1 MRRAILL
8 IAIATAASL
17 AAAQDQSQDQSK
29 DQSNIVIPDSSIEK
43 PGDAGVRMHTNY
55 FMRVP
60 DPNITPDAQPDAIR
74 VETPG
79 SIGCIYDLVSP
90 HVSGCPVATATA
102 VPKGGSDLIVIVD
115 AFDYPSPGADLSKF
129 DAKWGLP
136 GFTLVKRYANGHKP
150 PNGCASGWEGEESLD
165 IQWAHAMAP
174 KATIVLMEAASS
186 SLYDLTF
193 AVHAANVYIKNHGG
207 KGEVSMSWGGP
218 EFSDETT
225 GDSLFT
231 ETDVVYFASSGDS
244 AGVSWPSASPN
255 VVSAGA
261 TQIERNS
268 AGNYLKQVGTKDCGP
283 GSGTGCGGGKSVYES
298 RPSFQN
304 AVSST
309 VGGKRGTP
317 DIASD
322 SSGDSPV
329 WVYNSSCYNSWL
341 RVWGTSVAAPT
352 LAGVINNAGSFKAS
366 SKSELA
372 EIYNNRN
379 VTADYTDIQTGSCV
393 NHVAHDGFDLCTGV
407 GVVKGFEKK

>member
-17 AAAQDQSQDQSK
+17 AAAQDQST
-29 DQSNIVIPDSSIEK
+29 ILIPDSSIEK
-43 PGDAGVRMHTNY
+43 PGDVGVRMHTHY
-55 FMRVP
+55 FMNVP
-60 DPNITPDAQPDAIR
+60 DPNISPDSPPPGTI

-115 AFDYPSPGADLSKF
+115 AFDYPSPGVDLSKF

-136 GFTLVKRYANGHKP
+136 GYTLVKVYANGHKP
-150 PNGCASGWEGEESLD
+150 PNACASGWEGEESLD

-174 KATIVLMEAASS
+174 KARIVLMEAASD

-193 AVHAANVYIKNHGG
+193 AVHAANNYIKNHGG
-207 KGEVSMSWGGP
+207 KGEVSMSWGSS

-225 GDSLFT
+225 GDSLF
-231 ETDVVYFASSGDS
+231 EEANVVYLASSGDA
-244 AGVSWPSASPN
+244 AGVSWPSASAK
-255 VVSAGA
+255 VVSTGG
-261 TQIERNS
+261 TQIKRNS
-268 AGNYLKQVGTKDCGP
+268 AGNYVEQVGTKDCGATP
-283 GSGTGCGGGKSVYES
+283 GVGCGGGQSIYVS
-298 RPSFQN
+298 RPTFQN
-304 AVSST
+304 GVSSV
-309 VGGKRGTP
+309 VGHVRGTP

-322 SSGDSPV
+322 SSMDSPV
-329 WVYNSSCYNSWL
+329 WVVNSSCYNSWL

-366 SKSELA
+366 SKAELD
-372 EIYNNRN
+372 EIYDNRN
-379 VTADYTDIQTGSCV
+379 VASDYTDIKSGSCV
-393 NHVAHDGFDLCTGV
+393 NHAAHTGFDMCTGV

>member
-17 AAAQDQSQDQSK
+17 AAAQDQS
-29 DQSNIVIPDSSIEK
+29 NILIPDSSIEK
-43 PGDAGVRMHTNY
+43 PGDVGVRMHTHY
-55 FMRVP
+55 FMHVP
-60 DPNITPDAQPDAIR
+60 DPNISPDSPPPGTI

-90 HVSGCPVATATA
+90 HVFGCPVATAKA

-115 AFDYPSPGADLSKF
+115 AFDYPSPGVDLSKF

-136 GFTLVKRYANGHKP
+136 GYTLIKKYANGHKP
-150 PNGCASGWEGEESLD
+150 PNACASGWEGEESLD

-174 KATIVLMEAASS
+174 KAKIVLMEAASDS
-186 SLYDLTF
+186 MYDLTF
-193 AVHAANVYIKNHGG
+193 AVHAANEYIKNHGG
-207 KGEVSMSWGGP
+207 KGEVSMSWGGS

-225 GDSLFT
+225 GDSLFQ
-231 ETDVVYFASSGDS
+231 EPNVVYFASSGDS
-244 AGVSWPSASPN
+244 AGVSWPSASSK
-255 VVSAGA
+255 VVSTGG
-261 TQIERNS
+261 TQIKRNS
-268 AGNYLKQVGTKDCGP
+268 AGNYVEQVGSKDCGSTP
-283 GSGTGCGGGKSVYES
+283 GAGCGGGQSIYVS

-304 AVSST
+304 GVSSV
-309 VGGKRGTP
+309 VGHVRGTP

-322 SSGDSPV
+322 SSMDSPV
-329 WVYNSSCYNSWL
+329 WVVNSSCYNSWL

-366 SKSELA
+366 SKAELD
-372 EIYNNRN
+372 EIYANRN
-379 VTADYTDIQTGSCV
+379 VASDYTDIKSGSCV
-393 NHVAHDGFDLCTGV
+393 DHAAHTGFDMCTGV